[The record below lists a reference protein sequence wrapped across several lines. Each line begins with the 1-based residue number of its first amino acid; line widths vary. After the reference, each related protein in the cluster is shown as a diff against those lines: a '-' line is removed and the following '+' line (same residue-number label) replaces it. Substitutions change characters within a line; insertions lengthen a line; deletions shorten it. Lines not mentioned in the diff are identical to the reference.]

1 MTRHGPQDGDPVN
14 EWRSL
19 SAGVRVVL
27 IPTADNASGMFTK
40 VLDTKVF
47 QKHRATVMNLLVG
60 DD

>member
-1 MTRHGPQDGDPVN
+1 MN